1 MRKKARKIL
10 FEELEKSGWQWVVFN
25 EDNPDKNN
33 GIVECILDAMQ
44 KFKPCNEA
52 KKILPIEPKESNY
65 DQQRNQQTANLL
77 NKNVFKPFE

>member
-52 KKILPIEPKESNY
+52 KKAITNRAK
-65 DQQRNQQTANLL
+65 R
-77 NKNVFKPFE
+77 K